1 MLRLVGYKKNVYVTL
16 WCLFTSCVGTKK
28 PRLQNRLRSE
38 VISNDFYHVFC
49 THCLQLILI
58 RVQKYHYFLNN
69 QFKRS
74 FFSVSVLSAHWENAY
89 FCFCNRIS
97 ETMSETFKSQALEAN
112 LAQTRYK
119 DIFIPEE
126 HQHFIDLSTKY
137 FGINKRAKECI
148 TEYHHP
154 LSNHTFVTEELRK
167 MLLDDFWFYTRED
180 VPADALHIPL
190 EMMHSLLKPEVAAKL
205 RLNVI
210 ITLMEFADKTFA
222 SLTPS
227 NAEHLRGGTTTQT
240 RDEADTL
247 DCFVPRNDLITMVFN
262 ILNDKFETNK
272 DVFILATKHAG
283 RYLDKVAHDG
293 RFNAPACGLLRKMLQ
308 ENYRYWQET
317 SQVENWIESKRQLLN
332 EEEIKT
338 VRDEIGQPYF
348 NQLDV
353 NLKAADTWEK
363 LTDMPH
369 FEQVAKR
376 FTESEKAFPHFITK
390 FHYVFFLLHLPGMEN
405 QRERLIWNMDRM
417 MRDAIDEMP
426 QDELIPFIDTIFD
439 LAEELR
445 KDYMSAV
452 LDFQLTL
459 GLKIIDVDQ
468 TEMKEI
474 VNYFEK
480 KLIAFGFVTPGN
492 VFVGEDWQLS
502 VDENHIKN
510 IRVWLELIEHAKSPL
525 DKLLSALIVNLKLG
539 GIFLSDTDLFQRE
552 ITKVLNSNITP
563 YYKKV
568 KQLTRIFP
576 VYFNEIG
583 AEGEIRNVTTNMDE
597 ISGRQDKLVH
607 FLRKQVHTESNNT
620 LIALTF
626 DVFKF
631 WSDGDLNP
639 LKPIL
644 PKNVFE
650 AIDKESTWF
659 VHVNNLVQTMC
670 EISCLNP
677 EDVLMLS
684 RDDYEN
690 LIGSAARR
698 IELADDLYQ
707 RERARLMDI
716 RDLYAYLREKYSFE
730 SVNIFSSL
738 RSFPFIP
745 DEEIDEFEKAYKA
758 KDFAKSLTMI
768 YAFMDKLKTVIF
780 NPEQSEGWENIYHK
794 RHIAIGI
801 PSMYGTYRE
810 NKFEAMGL
818 TFRLERVATQLM
830 EKVVQSINLEY
841 ISERTLNNIYR
852 ILEFFREG
860 LELDGITNQS
870 LNSKLDMLRYSLTS
884 RSFSFGQYINIFQF
898 IAEDVRRI
906 IIKYFLKS
914 YEYPLK
920 IVIPQLFDPE
930 KKLTERETTAL
941 ISQKSE
947 EFHRDLLSDAFLMQ
961 PFDNFIGRILT
972 SLRTM
977 EATLDPKLI
986 SDIMTYNSEMLIS
999 PFWEETPKMDNQVF
1013 IGNKANNLKKLYLLG
1028 MPVPPGFVI
1037 TTETF
1042 RRNETINTIPELR
1055 TEIHGMIRK
1064 HIEELER
1071 KSGRKFGNP
1080 EAPLLVSVRS
1090 GTAISMPGA
1099 MDTILNVGLN
1109 DELVE
1114 AIGTD
1119 DKKAWAIW
1127 DSYRRLLQSWGMAK
1141 GIDRDVFDEEINQFK
1156 AKYSVR
1162 QKVEFDPA
1170 EMRELAY
1177 AYKQILVNH
1186 NVELEQ
1192 DPFRQIIACI
1202 NMVFESWNSE
1212 RALAYRRHLGI
1223 SENWGTA
1230 VIVQQMIFGN
1240 LSDVSGTG
1248 VVFTQNP
1255 HRERPGVHL
1264 YGDFTMRSQGEDIV
1278 GGLVKPLPIG
1288 ETQRKAAGLE
1298 GLSMQTALP
1307 EIYKTIYSIAKKL
1320 TEELGYSPQEM
1331 EFTFESDKP
1340 EDFHILQIRD
1350 QDLKLEDEV
1359 NAFVLSPSEMNQ
1371 IGRGIGIGGGAMNG
1385 LVAFN
1390 ENDIKTLRE
1399 QHPKDNVILVRPDT
1413 VPNDIG
1419 MIFECDGL
1427 LTARG
1432 GATSHAA
1439 VTAVR
1444 LGKVC
1449 VVSCVELQVYDE
1461 RHCGELNGHTL
1472 QMGDKIAIDGNLGLV
1487 YLGHYQT
1494 EKMKMG
1500 KGYNY

>member
-1 MLRLVGYKKNVYVTL
+1 
-16 WCLFTSCVGTKK
+16 
-28 PRLQNRLRSE
+28 
-38 VISNDFYHVFC
+38 
-49 THCLQLILI
+49 
-58 RVQKYHYFLNN
+58 
-69 QFKRS
+69 
-74 FFSVSVLSAHWENAY
+74 
-89 FCFCNRIS
+89 
-97 ETMSETFKSQALEAN
+97 MSETFKSQALEAN
-112 LAQTRYK
+112 LEQTRYK

-126 HQHFIDLSTKY
+126 HQRFIVLSAKY

-167 MLLDDFWFYTRED
+167 MLMDDFWFYTRD
-180 VPADALHIPL
+180 DIPSDAFNIPL

-205 RLNVI
+205 RLNII
-210 ITLMEFADKTFA
+210 ITLMEFANKVISESPKHD
-222 SLTPS
+222 
-227 NAEHLRGGTTTQT
+227 G
-240 RDEADTL
+240 
-247 DCFVPRNDLITMVFN
+247 LITTVFS
-262 ILNDKFETNK
+262 ILNGAFEGNK
-272 DVFILATKHAG
+272 DVYILATKHAG
-283 RYLDKVAHDG
+283 RYLGKVAQDE
-293 RFNAPACGLLRKMLQ
+293 RFRDSACELLRMMLK
-308 ENYRYWQET
+308 EDYRYWQQT
-317 SQVENWIESKRQLLN
+317 SQVEDWIGNKRQMLT
-332 EEEIKT
+332 EDEIQK
-338 VRDEIGQPYF
+338 VCDEIGHPYF
-348 NQLDV
+348 DRLNA
-353 NLKAADTWEK
+353 NLESADTWEK
-363 LTDMPH
+363 LTDLPH
-369 FEQVAKR
+369 FEQIAKR
-376 FTESEKAFPHFITK
+376 FSESEQAFPHFITK

-439 LAEELR
+439 LAEELK

-452 LDFQLTL
+452 LDFQQTL

-468 TEMKEI
+468 TEQKEI

-510 IRVWLELIEHAKSPL
+510 IRVWLELIEHSKTPME
-525 DKLLSALIVNLKLG
+525 KLLSALIVNLKLG

-563 YYKKV
+563 YYKMV

-631 WSDGDLNP
+631 WSDGNLDL

-644 PKNVFE
+644 PNNVFE
-650 AIDKESTWF
+650 SIDKGSTWF
-659 VHVNNLVQTMC
+659 VHIHNLVQAMC

-698 IELADDLYQ
+698 IELEEDLYQ

-730 SVNIFSSL
+730 SVNIFNSL

-745 DEEIDEFEKAYKA
+745 DEEIDKFEKVYKA
-758 KDFAKSLTMI
+758 KNFGKSLTMI
-768 YAFMDKLKTVIF
+768 YAFMDKLKSVIF
-780 NPEQSEGWENIYHK
+780 SPEQSEGWENIYHK

-841 ISERTLNNIYR
+841 ISERTLNQIYT
-852 ILEFFREG
+852 ILEYFRNG
-860 LELDGITNQS
+860 LELDGVTNQS
-870 LNSKLDMLRYSLTS
+870 FNSKLDMLRYSLTS

-930 KKLTERETTAL
+930 GKLSERETAAL
-941 ISQKSE
+941 ISKKSE

-961 PFDNFIGRILT
+961 PLDNFIGRILN

-977 EATLDPKLI
+977 EATLNEKLI

-999 PFWEETPKMDNQVF
+999 PFWKATPKMDNQVF
-1013 IGNKANNLKKLYLLG
+1013 IGNKANNLKNLYLHG

-1064 HIEELER
+1064 HIEELENV
-1071 KSGRKFGNP
+1071 SGRKFGNP

-1099 MDTILNVGLN
+1099 MDTFLNVGLN
-1109 DELVE
+1109 DALVE
-1114 AIGTD
+1114 AIASDPT
-1119 DKKAWAIW
+1119 KAWAIW
-1127 DSYRRLLQSWGMAK
+1127 DSYRRFLQSWGMAK
-1141 GIDRDVFDEEINQFK
+1141 GIHRDVFDEEINSFKTKYNVKQKMEFK
-1156 AKYSVR
+1156 AS
-1162 QKVEFDPA
+1162 

-1177 AYKQILVNH
+1177 SYKHILEEKG
-1186 NVELEQ
+1186 VELEQ
-1192 DPFRQIIACI
+1192 DPFKQIIGCV

-1240 LSDVSGTG
+1240 LSEVSGTG

-1288 ETQRKAAGLE
+1288 ETQRKAANLE
-1298 GLSMQTALP
+1298 GPSMQTALP
-1307 EIYKTIYSIAKKL
+1307 EIYKKIYAIAKEL
-1320 TEELGYSPQEM
+1320 TEDLGYSPQEM

-1350 QDLKLEDEV
+1350 QDLKLEDEM
-1359 NAFVLSPSEMNQ
+1359 NAFVQAPDEMNQ
-1371 IGRGIGIGGGAMNG
+1371 IGRGMGIGGGAMNG

-1390 ENDIKTLRE
+1390 EDDIKTLRE
-1399 QHPKDNVILVRPDT
+1399 QHPDQQVILVRPDT
-1413 VPNDIG
+1413 VPDDIG
-1419 MIFECDGL
+1419 MIFDCDGL

-1449 VVSCVELQVYDE
+1449 VVSCIELEVNDE
-1461 RHCGELNGHTL
+1461 KHCGELNGHKL
-1472 QMGDKIAIDGNLGLV
+1472 QAGTEIAIDGNLGLV
-1487 YLGHYQT
+1487 YLGHYQM

>member
-1 MLRLVGYKKNVYVTL
+1 
-16 WCLFTSCVGTKK
+16 
-28 PRLQNRLRSE
+28 
-38 VISNDFYHVFC
+38 
-49 THCLQLILI
+49 
-58 RVQKYHYFLNN
+58 
-69 QFKRS
+69 
-74 FFSVSVLSAHWENAY
+74 
-89 FCFCNRIS
+89 
-97 ETMSETFKSQALEAN
+97 MSETFKSQALEAN
-112 LAQTRYK
+112 LKQTRYK

-126 HQHFIDLSTKY
+126 HQRFIDLSAKY

-167 MLLDDFWFYTRED
+167 MLMDDFWFYTRD
-180 VPADALHIPL
+180 DIPSDAFIIPL

-205 RLNVI
+205 RLNII
-210 ITLMEFADKTFA
+210 ITLMEFANKVISESPKHD
-222 SLTPS
+222 
-227 NAEHLRGGTTTQT
+227 G
-240 RDEADTL
+240 
-247 DCFVPRNDLITMVFN
+247 LITTVFS
-262 ILNDKFETNK
+262 ILNGAFEGNK
-272 DVFILATKHAG
+272 DVYILATKHAG
-283 RYLDKVAHDG
+283 RYLGKVAQDE
-293 RFNAPACGLLRKMLQ
+293 RFRDSACELLRMMLK
-308 ENYRYWQET
+308 EDYRYWQQT
-317 SQVENWIESKRQLLN
+317 SQVEDWIGNKRQMLT
-332 EEEIKT
+332 EDEIQK
-338 VRDEIGQPYF
+338 VCDEIGHPYF
-348 NQLDV
+348 DRLNA
-353 NLKAADTWEK
+353 NLESADTWEK
-363 LTDMPH
+363 LTDLPH
-369 FEQVAKR
+369 FEQIAKR
-376 FTESEKAFPHFITK
+376 FSESEQAFPHFITK

-439 LAEELR
+439 LAEELK

-452 LDFQLTL
+452 LDFQQTL

-468 TEMKEI
+468 TEQKEI

-510 IRVWLELIEHAKSPL
+510 IRVWLELIEHSKTPME
-525 DKLLSALIVNLKLG
+525 KLLSALIVNLKLG

-563 YYKKV
+563 YYKMV

-631 WSDGDLNP
+631 WSDGNLDL

-644 PKNVFE
+644 PNNVFE
-650 AIDKESTWF
+650 SIDKGSTWF
-659 VHVNNLVQTMC
+659 VHIHNLVLAMC

-698 IELADDLYQ
+698 IELEEDLYQ

-730 SVNIFSSL
+730 SVNIFNSL

-745 DEEIDEFEKAYKA
+745 DEEIDKFEKVYKA
-758 KDFAKSLTMI
+758 KDFGKSLTMI
-768 YAFMDKLKTVIF
+768 YAFMDKLKSVIF
-780 NPEQSEGWENIYHK
+780 SPEQSEGWENIYHK

-841 ISERTLNNIYR
+841 ISERTLNQIYT
-852 ILEFFREG
+852 ILEYFRNG
-860 LELDGITNQS
+860 LELDGVTNQS
-870 LNSKLDMLRYSLTS
+870 FNSKLDMLRYSLTS

-930 KKLTERETTAL
+930 GKLSERETAAL
-941 ISQKSE
+941 ISKKSE

-961 PFDNFIGRILT
+961 PLDNFIGRILN

-977 EATLDPKLI
+977 EATLNEKLI

-999 PFWEETPKMDNQVF
+999 PFWKATPKMDNQVF
-1013 IGNKANNLKKLYLLG
+1013 IGNKANNLKNLYLHG

-1064 HIEELER
+1064 HIEELENV
-1071 KSGRKFGNP
+1071 SGRKFGNP

-1099 MDTILNVGLN
+1099 MDTFLNVGLN

-1114 AIGTD
+1114 AIASDPT
-1119 DKKAWAIW
+1119 KAWAIW
-1127 DSYRRLLQSWGMAK
+1127 DSYRRFLQSWGMAK
-1141 GIDRDVFDEEINQFK
+1141 GIHRDVFDEEINSFKTKYNVKQKMEFK
-1156 AKYSVR
+1156 AS
-1162 QKVEFDPA
+1162 

-1177 AYKQILVNH
+1177 SYKHILEEKG
-1186 NVELEQ
+1186 VELEQ
-1192 DPFRQIIACI
+1192 DPFKQIIGCV

-1240 LSDVSGTG
+1240 LSEVSGTG

-1288 ETQRKAAGLE
+1288 ETQRKAANLE
-1298 GLSMQTALP
+1298 GPSMQTALP
-1307 EIYKTIYSIAKKL
+1307 EIYKKIYAIAKEL
-1320 TEELGYSPQEM
+1320 TEDLGYSPQEM

-1350 QDLKLEDEV
+1350 QDLKLEDEM
-1359 NAFVLSPSEMNQ
+1359 NAFVQAPDEMNQ
-1371 IGRGIGIGGGAMNG
+1371 IGRGMGIGGGAMNG

-1390 ENDIKTLRE
+1390 EDDIKTLRE
-1399 QHPKDNVILVRPDT
+1399 QHHDQQVILVRPDT
-1413 VPNDIG
+1413 VPDDIG
-1419 MIFECDGL
+1419 MIFNCDGL

-1449 VVSCVELQVYDE
+1449 VVSCIELEVNDE
-1461 RHCGELNGHTL
+1461 KHCGELNGHKL
-1472 QMGDKIAIDGNLGLV
+1472 QAGTEIAIDGNLGLV
-1487 YLGHYQT
+1487 YLGHYQM

>member
-1 MLRLVGYKKNVYVTL
+1 
-16 WCLFTSCVGTKK
+16 
-28 PRLQNRLRSE
+28 
-38 VISNDFYHVFC
+38 
-49 THCLQLILI
+49 
-58 RVQKYHYFLNN
+58 
-69 QFKRS
+69 
-74 FFSVSVLSAHWENAY
+74 
-89 FCFCNRIS
+89 
-97 ETMSETFKSQALEAN
+97 MSETFKSQALEAN
-112 LAQTRYK
+112 LEQTRYK

-126 HQHFIDLSTKY
+126 HQHFIDLSAKY

-167 MLLDDFWFYTRED
+167 MLMDDFWFYTRD
-180 VPADALHIPL
+180 DIPADALIIPL
-190 EMMHSLLKPEVAAKL
+190 EMMHSLLKPEVAGKL
-205 RLNVI
+205 RLNII
-210 ITLMEFADKTFA
+210 ITLMEFANKVI
-222 SLTPS
+222 
-227 NAEHLRGGTTTQT
+227 AESPKHEG
-240 RDEADTL
+240 
-247 DCFVPRNDLITMVFN
+247 LIVSIFS
-262 ILNDKFETNK
+262 ILNDAFEGNK

-283 RYLDKVAHDG
+283 RYLGKVAQDE
-293 RFNAPACGLLRKMLQ
+293 RFRDSACELLRMMLK
-308 ENYRYWQET
+308 EDYRYWQQT
-317 SQVENWIESKRQLLN
+317 SQVEDWIGNKRQMLT
-332 EEEIKT
+332 EDEIQK
-338 VRDEIGQPYF
+338 VCDEIGHPYF
-348 NQLDV
+348 DRLNA
-353 NLKAADTWEK
+353 NLESADTWEK
-363 LTDMPH
+363 LTDLPH
-369 FEQVAKR
+369 FEQIAKR
-376 FTESEKAFPHFITK
+376 FSESEQAFPHFITK

-439 LAEELR
+439 LAEELK

-452 LDFQLTL
+452 LDFQQTL

-468 TEMKEI
+468 TEQKEI

-510 IRVWLELIEHAKSPL
+510 IRVWLELIEHSKTPME
-525 DKLLSALIVNLKLG
+525 KLLSALIVNLKLG

-563 YYKKV
+563 YYKMV

-631 WSDGDLNP
+631 WSDGNLDL

-644 PKNVFE
+644 PNNVFE
-650 AIDKESTWF
+650 SIDKGSTWF
-659 VHVNNLVQTMC
+659 VHIHNLVQAMC

-698 IELADDLYQ
+698 IELEEGLYQ

-730 SVNIFSSL
+730 SVNIFNSL

-745 DEEIDEFEKAYKA
+745 DEEIDKFEKVYKA
-758 KDFAKSLTMI
+758 KDFGKSLTMI
-768 YAFMDKLKTVIF
+768 YAFMDKLKSVIF
-780 NPEQSEGWENIYHK
+780 SPEQSEGWENIYHK

-841 ISERTLNNIYR
+841 ISERTLNQIYT
-852 ILEFFREG
+852 ILEYFRNG
-860 LELDGITNQS
+860 LELDGVTNQS
-870 LNSKLDMLRYSLTS
+870 FNSKLDMLRYSLTS

-930 KKLTERETTAL
+930 GKLSERETAAL
-941 ISQKSE
+941 ISKKSE

-961 PFDNFIGRILT
+961 PLDNFIGRILN

-977 EATLDPKLI
+977 EATLNEKLI

-999 PFWEETPKMDNQVF
+999 PFWKATPKMDNQVF
-1013 IGNKANNLKKLYLLG
+1013 IGNKANNLKNLYLHG

-1064 HIEELER
+1064 HIEELENV
-1071 KSGRKFGNP
+1071 SGRKFGNP

-1099 MDTILNVGLN
+1099 MDTFLNVGLN
-1109 DELVE
+1109 DALVE
-1114 AIGTD
+1114 AIASDPT
-1119 DKKAWAIW
+1119 KAWAIW
-1127 DSYRRLLQSWGMAK
+1127 DSYRRFLQSWGMAK
-1141 GIDRDVFDEEINQFK
+1141 GIHRDVFDEEINSFKTKYNVKQKMEFK
-1156 AKYSVR
+1156 AS
-1162 QKVEFDPA
+1162 

-1177 AYKQILVNH
+1177 SYKHILEEKG
-1186 NVELEQ
+1186 VELEQ
-1192 DPFRQIIACI
+1192 DPFKQIIGCV

-1240 LSDVSGTG
+1240 LSEVSGTG

-1288 ETQRKAAGLE
+1288 ETQRKAANLE
-1298 GLSMQTALP
+1298 GPSMQTALP
-1307 EIYKTIYSIAKKL
+1307 EIYKKIYAIAKEL
-1320 TEELGYSPQEM
+1320 TEDLGYSPQEM

-1350 QDLKLEDEV
+1350 QDLKLEDEM
-1359 NAFVLSPSEMNQ
+1359 NAFVQAPDEMNQ
-1371 IGRGIGIGGGAMNG
+1371 IGRGMGIGGGAMNG

-1390 ENDIKTLRE
+1390 EDDIKTLRE
-1399 QHPKDNVILVRPDT
+1399 QHPDQQVILVRPDT
-1413 VPNDIG
+1413 VPDDIG
-1419 MIFECDGL
+1419 MIFDCDGL

-1449 VVSCVELQVYDE
+1449 VVSCIELEVNDE
-1461 RHCGELNGHTL
+1461 KHCGELNGHKL
-1472 QMGDKIAIDGNLGLV
+1472 QAGTEIAIDGNLGLV
-1487 YLGHYQT
+1487 YLGHYQM

>member
-1 MLRLVGYKKNVYVTL
+1 
-16 WCLFTSCVGTKK
+16 
-28 PRLQNRLRSE
+28 
-38 VISNDFYHVFC
+38 
-49 THCLQLILI
+49 
-58 RVQKYHYFLNN
+58 
-69 QFKRS
+69 
-74 FFSVSVLSAHWENAY
+74 
-89 FCFCNRIS
+89 
-97 ETMSETFKSQALEAN
+97 MSETFKSQALEAN

-126 HQHFIDLSTKY
+126 HQQFIALSAKY

-167 MLLDDFWFYTRED
+167 MLLDDFWFYTHD
-180 VPADALHIPL
+180 DIPADALHIPL
-190 EMMHSLLKPEVAAKL
+190 EMMRSLLKPEVAAKL
-205 RLNVI
+205 RLNIV
-210 ITLMEFADKTFA
+210 ITLMEFTNKVVE
-222 SLTPS
+222 SLQ
-227 NAEHLRGGTTTQT
+227 GGVTVIARNEAIQT
-240 RDEADTL
+240 STDDAGLPRSA
-247 DCFVPRNDLITMVFN
+247 RNDLIDLVFN
-262 ILNDKFETNK
+262 ILNERFVTNK

-283 RYLDKVAHDG
+283 RYLGKVAGDE
-293 RFNAPACGLLRKMLQ
+293 RFKASACQLLRMMLQ
-308 ENYRYWQET
+308 ENYLYWQET
-317 SQVENWIESKRQLLN
+317 SQVENWVESKRQLLTDD
-332 EEEIKT
+332 EIKT
-338 VRDEIGQPYF
+338 VTDEIGKPYF
-348 NQLDV
+348 EHLNADLT
-353 NLKAADTWEK
+353 AAKTWDA

-369 FEQVAKR
+369 YEQVAKC

-426 QDELIPFIDTIFD
+426 QADLIPFIDTIFG

-445 KDYMSAV
+445 QNYMSAV

-480 KLIAFGFVTPGN
+480 KLIGFGFVTPGN

-510 IRVWLELIEHAKSPL
+510 IRVWLELIEHATTPME
-525 DKLLSALIVNLKLG
+525 KLLSALIVNLKLG

-620 LIALTF
+620 LIALTL

-631 WSDGDLNP
+631 WSDGDLEP

-644 PKNVFE
+644 PNNVFE
-650 AIDKESTWF
+650 SIDKESTWF
-659 VHVNNLVQTMC
+659 VHVHNIVQMMS

-684 RDDYEN
+684 RDDFEN

-698 IELADDLYQ
+698 IELEDEISQ
-707 RERARLMDI
+707 REHARLMDI

-745 DEEIDEFEKAYKA
+745 DEEIDEFEKVYKA
-758 KDFAKSLTMI
+758 KDFGKSLTMI

-841 ISERTLNNIYR
+841 ISERTLNQIYR
-852 ILEFFREG
+852 ILEYFRNG

-870 LNSKLDMLRYSLTS
+870 FNSKLDMLRYSLTS

-920 IVIPQLFDPE
+920 IVIPQLFDPDGN
-930 KKLTERETTAL
+930 LNERETTAL
-941 ISQKSE
+941 ISRKSE

-961 PFDNFIGRILT
+961 PLDNFIGRILN

-986 SDIMTYNSEMLIS
+986 SDIMTYNSEMLVS

-1013 IGNKANNLKKLYLLG
+1013 IGNKANNLKKLYLYG

-1055 TEIHGMIRK
+1055 TEIHGMIKK
-1064 HIEELER
+1064 HIADLER
-1071 KSGRKFGNP
+1071 ISGRKFGNP
-1080 EAPLLVSVRS
+1080 ESPLLVSVRS

-1114 AIGTD
+1114 AIGTNSE
-1119 DKKAWAIW
+1119 KAWAIW

-1141 GIDRDVFDEEINQFK
+1141 GIDRDVFDVEINKFK
-1156 AKYSVR
+1156 TKYNVK
-1162 QKVEFDPA
+1162 QKSEFGAA

-1177 AYKQILVNH
+1177 SYKQILENH
-1186 NVELEQ
+1186 NVKFEQ
-1192 DPFRQIIACI
+1192 DPFKQIIECV
-1202 NMVFESWNSE
+1202 NVVFESWNSE

-1240 LSDVSGTG
+1240 LSEVSGTG

-1288 ETQRKAAGLE
+1288 ETQRKAADLDGP
-1298 GLSMQTALP
+1298 SMQTALP
-1307 EIYKTIYSIAKKL
+1307 EIYKKIYSIAKEL
-1320 TEELGYSPQEM
+1320 TENLGYSPQEM

-1350 QDLKLEDEV
+1350 QDLKLEDEM
-1359 NAFVLSPSEMNQ
+1359 NAFVQSPTEMNQ
-1371 IGRGIGIGGGAMNG
+1371 IGRGMGIGGGAMNG

-1399 QHPKDNVILVRPDT
+1399 THPEAQVILVRPDT
-1413 VPNDIG
+1413 VPDDIG
-1419 MIFECDGL
+1419 MIFDCDGL

-1449 VVSCVELQVYDE
+1449 VVSCIELQVYDD
-1461 RHCGELNGHTL
+1461 RHCGELNGHQL
-1472 QMGDKIAIDGNLGLV
+1472 RMGDKIAIDGNLGLV

-1494 EKMKMG
+1494 ERMKMG

>member
-1 MLRLVGYKKNVYVTL
+1 
-16 WCLFTSCVGTKK
+16 
-28 PRLQNRLRSE
+28 
-38 VISNDFYHVFC
+38 
-49 THCLQLILI
+49 
-58 RVQKYHYFLNN
+58 
-69 QFKRS
+69 
-74 FFSVSVLSAHWENAY
+74 
-89 FCFCNRIS
+89 
-97 ETMSETFKSQALEAN
+97 MSESFKSSALEAN

-126 HQHFIDLSTKY
+126 HQHFIELSAKY

-154 LSNHTFVTEELRK
+154 LSNHTFVAEELRK
-167 MLLDDFWFYTRED
+167 MLMDDFWFYIRD
-180 VPADALHIPL
+180 DIPADALNIPL

-205 RLNVI
+205 RLNII
-210 ITLMEFADKTFA
+210 ITLMEFANKVMVE
-222 SLTPS
+222 SPK
-227 NAEHLRGGTTTQT
+227 HL
-240 RDEADTL
+240 E
-247 DCFVPRNDLITMVFN
+247 LIKVVFN
-262 ILNDKFETNK
+262 ILNDSFEANK

-283 RYLDKVAHDG
+283 RYLDKVAQDE
-293 RFNAPACGLLRKMLQ
+293 RFKAQACNLLRMMLQ

-317 SQVENWIESKRQLLN
+317 SQVENWVQSKKSLLN
-332 EEEIKT
+332 EEEIRT
-338 VRDEIGQPYF
+338 VCDEIGQPYF
-348 NQLDV
+348 NQLNSD
-353 NLKAADTWEK
+353 LKAADTWEK
-363 LTDMPH
+363 LTNMPH

-426 QDELIPFIDTIFD
+426 QDDLIPFIDTIFD

-445 KDYMSAV
+445 EDYMSAV

-468 TEMKEI
+468 TEQKEI

-510 IRVWLELIEHAKSPL
+510 IRVWLELIEHSKTPM

-552 ITKVLNSNITP
+552 ITKILNSNITP

-597 ISGRQDKLVH
+597 ISGRQDQLVH

-631 WSDGDLNP
+631 WGDGNLDQ

-650 AIDKESTWF
+650 SIDKKSTWF
-659 VHVNNLVQTMC
+659 VHVHNLVQTMC

-698 IELADDLYQ
+698 IELEEELYQ

-745 DEEIDEFEKAYKA
+745 DEEIDEFEKVYKA
-758 KDFAKSLTMI
+758 KDFGKSLSMI

-841 ISERTLNNIYR
+841 ISERTLNQIYS
-852 ILEFFREG
+852 ILEYFRNG

-870 LNSKLDMLRYSLTS
+870 FNSKLDMLRYSLTS

-930 KKLTERETTAL
+930 GKLSERETAAL
-941 ISQKSE
+941 INKKSE

-961 PFDNFIGRILT
+961 PLDNFIGRILN

-977 EATLDPKLI
+977 EATLDEKLI
-986 SDIMTYNSEMLIS
+986 SDIMTYNSEMLVS
-999 PFWEETPKMDNQVF
+999 PFWKETPKMDNQVF

-1055 TEIHGMIRK
+1055 TEIHGMIKK
-1064 HIEELER
+1064 HIADLER
-1071 KSGRKFGNP
+1071 ISGRKFGNP

-1099 MDTILNVGLN
+1099 MDTFLNVGLN

-1114 AIGTD
+1114 AIGTNGN
-1119 DKKAWAIW
+1119 KAWAVW

-1141 GIDRDVFDEEINQFK
+1141 GIDRDVFDEEIKRFK
-1156 AKYSVR
+1156 SKYSVK
-1162 QKVEFDPA
+1162 QKSEFDA
-1170 EMRELAY
+1170 FEMREMAY
-1177 AYKQILVNH
+1177 AYKQILEENK
-1186 NVELEQ
+1186 VEFEQ
-1192 DPFRQIIACI
+1192 DPFKQIIDCV

-1230 VIVQQMIFGN
+1230 VIVQQMMFGN
-1240 LSDVSGTG
+1240 LSEVSGTG

-1288 ETQRKAAGLE
+1288 ETQRKAANLE
-1298 GLSMQTALP
+1298 GPSMQTALP
-1307 EIYKTIYSIAKKL
+1307 EIYKKIYSIAKVL
-1320 TEELGYSPQEM
+1320 TEDLGYSPQEM

-1359 NAFVLSPSEMNQ
+1359 NAFVQSPTEMNQ
-1371 IGRGIGIGGGAMNG
+1371 IGRGMGIGGGAMNG

-1390 ENDIKTLRE
+1390 EEDIKTLRKE
-1399 QHPKDNVILVRPDT
+1399 NSKAQVILVRPDT
-1413 VPNDIG
+1413 VPDDIG
-1419 MIFECDGL
+1419 MIFDCDGL

-1461 RHCGELNGHTL
+1461 KHCGELNGHRL
-1472 QMGDKIAIDGNLGLV
+1472 QMGDEIAIDGNLGLV

>member
-1 MLRLVGYKKNVYVTL
+1 
-16 WCLFTSCVGTKK
+16 
-28 PRLQNRLRSE
+28 
-38 VISNDFYHVFC
+38 
-49 THCLQLILI
+49 
-58 RVQKYHYFLNN
+58 
-69 QFKRS
+69 
-74 FFSVSVLSAHWENAY
+74 
-89 FCFCNRIS
+89 
-97 ETMSETFKSQALEAN
+97 MSETFKSQALEAN

-126 HQHFIDLSTKY
+126 HQQFIALSANY

-167 MLLDDFWFYTRED
+167 MLLDDFWFYTRGD

-190 EMMHSLLKPEVAAKL
+190 EMMRSLLKPEVAAKL
-205 RLNVI
+205 RLNIV
-210 ITLMEFADKTFA
+210 ITLMEFANKVIA
-222 SLTPS
+222 ESPKHIELISL
-227 NAEHLRGGTTTQT
+227 
-240 RDEADTL
+240 
-247 DCFVPRNDLITMVFN
+247 VFN
-262 ILNDKFETNK
+262 ILNEKFEANK
-272 DVFILATKHAG
+272 DVYILATKHAG
-283 RYLDKVAHDG
+283 RYLDKVARDE
-293 RFNAPACGLLRKMLQ
+293 RFSDEVCALLRKMLQ
-308 ENYRYWQET
+308 ENYRYWQQT
-317 SQVENWIESKRQLLN
+317 SQVENWIESKRQFLT
-332 EEEIKT
+332 EEEIQT
-338 VRDEIGQPYF
+338 VCNEIGKPYF
-348 NQLDV
+348 EQLNTD
-353 NLKAADTWEK
+353 LAAADTWEA
-363 LTDMPH
+363 LTNMPH
-369 FEQVAKR
+369 YEQVAKR

-426 QDELIPFIDTIFD
+426 QEELIPFIDTIFD
-439 LAEELR
+439 LAEELK

-620 LIALTF
+620 LISLTF
-626 DVFKF
+626 DVFRF
-631 WSDGDLNP
+631 WSDGNLDP

-650 AIDKESTWF
+650 EIDKESTWF
-659 VHVNNLVQTMC
+659 VHVHNLVQTMC

-690 LIGSAARR
+690 LIGSASRR
-698 IELADDLYQ
+698 LELEEAISQ
-707 RERARLMDI
+707 REHARLMDI

-730 SVNIFSSL
+730 SVNIFNSL

-745 DEEIDEFEKAYKA
+745 DEEIDEFEKVYTA
-758 KDFAKSLTMI
+758 KDFGKSLTMI
-768 YAFMDKLKTVIF
+768 YAFMDRLKTVIF

-860 LELDGITNQS
+860 LALDGITNQS
-870 LNSKLDMLRYSLTS
+870 FNSKLDMLRYSLTS

-930 KKLTERETTAL
+930 GKLSERETSAL
-941 ISQKSE
+941 ITQKSE

-961 PFDNFIGRILT
+961 PLDNFIGRILN

-986 SDIMTYNSEMLIS
+986 SDIMTYNSEMLVS

-1028 MPVPPGFVI
+1028 LPVPPGFVI

-1055 TEIHGMIRK
+1055 TEIHGMIKK
-1064 HIEELER
+1064 HIAELER
-1071 KSGRKFGNP
+1071 ISGRKFGNP
-1080 EAPLLVSVRS
+1080 DSPLLVSVRS

-1114 AIGTD
+1114 AIGTND
-1119 DKKAWAIW
+1119 NKAWAIW

-1141 GIDRDVFDEEINQFK
+1141 GIDRDVFDEEINKFK
-1156 AKYSVR
+1156 SKYSVK
-1162 QKVEFDPA
+1162 QKSEFDA
-1170 EMRELAY
+1170 TEMREIAY
-1177 AYKQILVNH
+1177 AYKTILSENGV
-1186 NVELEQ
+1186 VFEQ
-1192 DPFRQIIACI
+1192 DPFKQIIDCV

-1240 LSDVSGTG
+1240 LSDVSGSG

-1298 GLSMQTALP
+1298 GLSMQTTLP
-1307 EIYKTIYSIAKKL
+1307 EIYKKIYSIAKKL

-1359 NAFVLSPSEMNQ
+1359 NAFVLSPSEMKQ
-1371 IGRGIGIGGGAMNG
+1371 IGRGMGIGGGAMNG

-1390 ENDIKTLRE
+1390 EDDIKSLRE
-1399 QHPKDNVILVRPDT
+1399 KFPEANVILVRPDT

-1419 MIFECDGL
+1419 MIFDCDGL

-1449 VVSCVELQVYDE
+1449 VVSCIELQVYDE
-1461 RHCGELNGHTL
+1461 KHCGELNGHKL
-1472 QMGDKIAIDGNLGLV
+1472 QVGDKIAIDGNLGLV

-1494 EKMKMG
+1494 EMMKMG

>member
-1 MLRLVGYKKNVYVTL
+1 MNGLPSKL
-16 WCLFTSCVGTKK
+16 
-28 PRLQNRLRSE
+28 
-38 VISNDFYHVFC
+38 
-49 THCLQLILI
+49 LII
-58 RVQKYHYFLNN
+58 
-69 QFKRS
+69 
-74 FFSVSVLSAHWENAY
+74 
-89 FCFCNRIS
+89 
-97 ETMSETFKSQALEAN
+97 MSQPFKSGALEAN

-126 HQHFIDLSTKY
+126 HQQFIALSAKY

-167 MLLDDFWFYTRED
+167 MLLDDFWFYSRD
-180 VPADALHIPL
+180 DIPADALCIPL
-190 EMMHSLLKPEVAAKL
+190 EMMRSLLKPEVAAKL

-210 ITLMEFADKTFA
+210 ITLMEFANKIIKESA
-222 SLTPS
+222 KHS
-227 NAEHLRGGTTTQT
+227 
-240 RDEADTL
+240 
-247 DCFVPRNDLITMVFN
+247 DLIALIFS
-262 ILNDKFETNK
+262 ILNDTFETNK
-272 DVFILATKHAG
+272 DCYILATKHAG
-283 RYLDKVAHDG
+283 RYLDTVAKDEH
-293 RFNAPACGLLRKMLQ
+293 FKASACDLLHMMLK
-308 ENYRYWQET
+308 ENYRYWQQT
-317 SQVENWIESKRQLLN
+317 SQVENWVESKRQLLT

-338 VRDEIGQPYF
+338 VTDEIGKPYF
-348 NQLDV
+348 DQL
-353 NLKAADTWEK
+353 NADLATATTWDA

-376 FTESEKAFPHFITK
+376 FTESEQAFPHFITK

-426 QDELIPFIDTIFD
+426 QEDLIPFIDTIFD

-468 TEMKEI
+468 TEQKEI

-510 IRVWLELIEHAKSPL
+510 IRVWLELIEHSTVPME
-525 DKLLSALIVNLKLG
+525 KLLSALIVNLKLG

-631 WSDGDLNP
+631 WSDGNLDP

-644 PKNVFE
+644 PNNVFE
-650 AIDKESTWF
+650 SINMESTWF
-659 VHVNNLVQTMC
+659 VPIHNLVQTMC

-698 IELADDLYQ
+698 IELEEELYQ

-745 DEEIDEFEKAYKA
+745 DEEIDEFEKVYKA
-758 KDFAKSLTMI
+758 KDFGKSLTMI

-830 EKVVQSINLEY
+830 EKVVQSINLDY
-841 ISERTLNNIYR
+841 ISERTLNQIYR
-852 ILEFFREG
+852 ILEYFREG

-870 LNSKLDMLRYSLTS
+870 FNSKLDMLRYSLTS

-920 IVIPQLFDPE
+920 IVIPQLFDPDE
-930 KKLTERETTAL
+930 KLNERETAAL
-941 ISQKSE
+941 VNTKSE

-961 PFDNFIGRILT
+961 PLDNFIGRILN

-986 SDIMTYNSEMLIS
+986 SDIMTYNSEMLVS
-999 PFWEETPKMDNQVF
+999 PFWEKTPKMDNQVF
-1013 IGNKANNLKKLYLLG
+1013 IGNKANNLKNLYLHG

-1064 HIEELER
+1064 HIEELENI
-1071 KSGRKFGNP
+1071 SGRKFGAP
-1080 EAPLLVSVRS
+1080 ENPLLVSVRS

-1099 MDTILNVGLN
+1099 MDTFLNVGLN
-1109 DELVE
+1109 DEITE
-1114 AIGTD
+1114 AIAQD
-1119 DKKAWAIW
+1119 ESVAWAVW
-1127 DSYRRLLQSWGMAK
+1127 DSYRRFLQSWGMAK
-1141 GIDRDVFDEEINQFK
+1141 GIERDVFDDEIN
-1156 AKYSVR
+1156 
-1162 QKVEFDPA
+1162 
-1170 EMRELAY
+1170 
-1177 AYKQILVNH
+1177 AYKQKSSVKMKADFSINQMREVAQSYKRILADH
-1186 NVELEQ
+1186 NVAFEQ
-1192 DPFRQIIACI
+1192 NSFKQLIECV
-1202 NMVFESWNSE
+1202 NMVIESWNSE

-1240 LSDVSGTG
+1240 RSETSGSG

-1298 GLSMQTALP
+1298 GPSMQTLLP
-1307 EIYKTIYSIAKKL
+1307 DIYKKIYSIAVEL
-1320 TEELGYSPQEM
+1320 TENLGYSPQEM

-1340 EDFHILQIRD
+1340 EDFRILQIRD
-1350 QDLKLEDEV
+1350 QDLKTEEEKT
-1359 NAFVLSPSEMNQ
+1359 AFVLPPEEMKQ
-1371 IGRGIGIGGGAMNG
+1371 LGHGMGIGGGAMNG
-1385 LVAFN
+1385 LAAFN
-1390 ENDIKTLRE
+1390 ADQIKLLRE
-1399 QHPKDNVILVRPDT
+1399 KHPDSNVILVRPDT
-1413 VPNDIG
+1413 VPQDIG
-1419 MIFECDGL
+1419 MIFDCDGL

-1449 VVSCVELQVYDE
+1449 VVSCDGLEVDVDDQF
-1461 RHCGELNGHTL
+1461 GQLNGHPL
-1472 QMGDKIAIDGNLGLV
+1472 KMGDKIAIDGNLGIV

-1494 EKMKMG
+1494 EKMNVG
-1500 KGYNY
+1500 KGYKY

>member
-1 MLRLVGYKKNVYVTL
+1 
-16 WCLFTSCVGTKK
+16 
-28 PRLQNRLRSE
+28 
-38 VISNDFYHVFC
+38 
-49 THCLQLILI
+49 
-58 RVQKYHYFLNN
+58 
-69 QFKRS
+69 
-74 FFSVSVLSAHWENAY
+74 
-89 FCFCNRIS
+89 
-97 ETMSETFKSQALEAN
+97 MSETFKSQALEAN
-112 LAQTRYK
+112 LEQTRYK

-126 HQHFIDLSTKY
+126 HQRFIVLSAKY

-167 MLLDDFWFYTRED
+167 MLMDDFWFYTRD
-180 VPADALHIPL
+180 DIPSDAFNIPL

-205 RLNVI
+205 RLNII
-210 ITLMEFADKTFA
+210 ITLMEFANKVISESPKHD
-222 SLTPS
+222 
-227 NAEHLRGGTTTQT
+227 G
-240 RDEADTL
+240 
-247 DCFVPRNDLITMVFN
+247 LITMVFS
-262 ILNDKFETNK
+262 ILNDAFEGNK
-272 DVFILATKHAG
+272 DVYILATKHAG
-283 RYLDKVAHDG
+283 RYLGKVAQDE
-293 RFNAPACGLLRKMLQ
+293 RFRDSACELLRMMLK
-308 ENYRYWQET
+308 EDYRYWQQT
-317 SQVENWIESKRQLLN
+317 SQVEDWIGNKRQMLT
-332 EEEIKT
+332 EDEIQK
-338 VRDEIGQPYF
+338 VCDEIGHPYF
-348 NQLDV
+348 DRLNA
-353 NLKAADTWEK
+353 NLESADTWEK
-363 LTDMPH
+363 LTDLPH
-369 FEQVAKR
+369 FEQIAKR
-376 FTESEKAFPHFITK
+376 FSESEQAFPHFITK

-439 LAEELR
+439 LAEELK

-452 LDFQLTL
+452 LDFQQTL

-468 TEMKEI
+468 TEQKEI

-510 IRVWLELIEHAKSPL
+510 IRVWLELIEHSKTPME
-525 DKLLSALIVNLKLG
+525 KLLSALIVNLKLG

-563 YYKKV
+563 YYKMV

-631 WSDGDLNP
+631 WSDGNLDL

-644 PKNVFE
+644 PNNVFE
-650 AIDKESTWF
+650 SIDKGSTWF
-659 VHVNNLVQTMC
+659 VHIHNLVQAMC

-698 IELADDLYQ
+698 IELEEDLYQ

-730 SVNIFSSL
+730 SVNIFNSL

-745 DEEIDEFEKAYKA
+745 DEEIDKFEKVYKA
-758 KDFAKSLTMI
+758 KNFGKSLTMI
-768 YAFMDKLKTVIF
+768 YAFMDKLKSVIF
-780 NPEQSEGWENIYHK
+780 SPEQSEGWENIYHK

-841 ISERTLNNIYR
+841 ISERTLNQIYT
-852 ILEFFREG
+852 ILEYFRNG
-860 LELDGITNQS
+860 LELDGVTNQS
-870 LNSKLDMLRYSLTS
+870 FNSKLDMLRYSLTS

-930 KKLTERETTAL
+930 GKLSERETAAL
-941 ISQKSE
+941 ISKKSE

-961 PFDNFIGRILT
+961 PLDNFIGRILN

-977 EATLDPKLI
+977 EATLNEKLI

-999 PFWEETPKMDNQVF
+999 PFWKATPKMDNQVF
-1013 IGNKANNLKKLYLLG
+1013 IGNKANNLKNLYLHG

-1064 HIEELER
+1064 HIEELENV
-1071 KSGRKFGNP
+1071 SGRKFGNP

-1099 MDTILNVGLN
+1099 MDTFLNVGLN

-1114 AIGTD
+1114 AIASD
-1119 DKKAWAIW
+1119 PAKAWAIW
-1127 DSYRRLLQSWGMAK
+1127 DSYRRFLQSWGMAK
-1141 GIDRDVFDEEINQFK
+1141 GIHRDVFDEEINSFKTKYNVKQKMEFK
-1156 AKYSVR
+1156 AS
-1162 QKVEFDPA
+1162 

-1177 AYKQILVNH
+1177 SYKHILEEKG
-1186 NVELEQ
+1186 VELEQ
-1192 DPFRQIIACI
+1192 DPFKQIIGCV

-1240 LSDVSGTG
+1240 LSEVSGTG

-1288 ETQRKAAGLE
+1288 ETQRKAANLE
-1298 GLSMQTALP
+1298 GPSMQTALP
-1307 EIYKTIYSIAKKL
+1307 EIYKKIYAIAKEL
-1320 TEELGYSPQEM
+1320 TEDLGYSPQEM

-1350 QDLKLEDEV
+1350 QDLKLEDEM
-1359 NAFVLSPSEMNQ
+1359 NAFVQAPDEMNQ
-1371 IGRGIGIGGGAMNG
+1371 IGRGMGIGGGAMNG

-1390 ENDIKTLRE
+1390 EDDIKTLRE
-1399 QHPKDNVILVRPDT
+1399 QHPDQQVILVRPDT
-1413 VPNDIG
+1413 VPDDIG
-1419 MIFECDGL
+1419 MIFDCDGL

-1449 VVSCVELQVYDE
+1449 VVSCIELEVNDE
-1461 RHCGELNGHTL
+1461 KHCGELNGHKL
-1472 QMGDKIAIDGNLGLV
+1472 QAGTEIAIDGNLGLV
-1487 YLGHYQT
+1487 YLGHYQM

>member
-1 MLRLVGYKKNVYVTL
+1 MSIFAFPIKIV
-16 WCLFTSCVGTKK
+16 
-28 PRLQNRLRSE
+28 
-38 VISNDFYHVFC
+38 
-49 THCLQLILI
+49 
-58 RVQKYHYFLNN
+58 
-69 QFKRS
+69 
-74 FFSVSVLSAHWENAY
+74 
-89 FCFCNRIS
+89 
-97 ETMSETFKSQALEAN
+97 MSEPFKSQALAAN
-112 LAQTRYK
+112 LEQTRYK

-126 HQHFIDLSTKY
+126 HQQFINLSAKY

-167 MLLDDFWFYTRED
+167 ILMDDFWFYTRD
-180 VPADALHIPL
+180 DIPADALNIPL

-205 RLNVI
+205 RLSII
-210 ITLMEFADKTFA
+210 ITLMEFADKTFT
-222 SLTPS
+222 S
-227 NAEHLRGGTTTQT
+227 LRGGTTKQSSN
-240 RDEADTL
+240 EACTL
-247 DCFVPRNDLITMVFN
+247 DCFVPRNDLITKVFN
-262 ILNDKFETNK
+262 ILNDAFEANK

-283 RYLDKVAHDG
+283 RYLDKVAQDE
-293 RFNAPACGLLRKMLQ
+293 RFKAQACDLLRKMLQ

-317 SQVENWIESKRQLLN
+317 SQVENWVESKHQMLTD
-332 EEEIKT
+332 EEIKE
-338 VRDEIGQPYF
+338 VCNEVGKPYF
-348 NQLDV
+348 EQL
-353 NLKAADTWEK
+353 NAQLTSADTWEK
-363 LTDMPH
+363 LTEMPN

-376 FTESEKAFPHFITK
+376 FTESARSFSHFITQ
-390 FHYVFFLLHLPGMEN
+390 FHFVFFLLHLPGMEN

-417 MRDAIDEMP
+417 MRDAIDEM
-426 QDELIPFIDTIFD
+426 QQEQLIPFIDTIFD

-468 TEMKEI
+468 TEQKEI

-480 KLIAFGFVTPGN
+480 KMIDFGFVTPGN

-510 IRVWLELIEHAKSPL
+510 IRVWLELIEHSKTPM

-597 ISGRQDKLVH
+597 ISGRQDQLVH

-620 LIALTF
+620 LIGLTF

-631 WSDGDLNP
+631 WSDGNLDL

-644 PKNVFE
+644 PNNVFE
-650 AIDKESTWF
+650 SIDKESTWF
-659 VHVNNLVQTMC
+659 VHVHNLVQMMC

-698 IELADDLYQ
+698 IELEDELFQ

-745 DEEIDEFEKAYKA
+745 DEEIDEFEKVYKA
-758 KDFAKSLTMI
+758 KDFGKSLTMI

-830 EKVVQSINLEY
+830 EKVVQSINLDY
-841 ISERTLNNIYR
+841 ISERTLNQIYR
-852 ILEFFREG
+852 ILEYFREG

-930 KKLTERETTAL
+930 GKLNERETVAL
-941 ISQKSE
+941 ISKKSE

-961 PFDNFIGRILT
+961 PLDNFIGRILN

-977 EATLDPKLI
+977 EATLNPKLI

-999 PFWEETPKMDNQVF
+999 PFWEETPLMDNQVF

-1071 KSGRKFGNP
+1071 ISGRKFGNP

-1099 MDTILNVGLN
+1099 MDTFLNVGLN

-1119 DKKAWAIW
+1119 GSKAWAVW

-1141 GIDRDVFDEEINQFK
+1141 CIDRDVFDEEINKFK
-1156 AKYSVR
+1156 SKYSVR
-1162 QKVEFDPA
+1162 QKSEFGA
-1170 EMRELAY
+1170 VEMRELAY
-1177 AYKQILVNH
+1177 AYKQILEDNK
-1186 NVELEQ
+1186 VEFEQ
-1192 DPFRQIIACI
+1192 DPFKQIIGCV

-1212 RALAYRRHLGI
+1212 RALAYRRHLSI

-1288 ETQRKAAGLE
+1288 ETQRKAANLE
-1298 GLSMQTALP
+1298 GPSMQTLLP
-1307 EIYKTIYSIAKKL
+1307 EIYKKIYSIAKVL
-1320 TEELGYSPQEM
+1320 TEDLGYSPQEM

-1359 NAFVLSPSEMNQ
+1359 NAFVQSPTEMNQ
-1371 IGRGIGIGGGAMNG
+1371 IGRGMGIGGGAMNG

-1390 ENDIKTLRE
+1390 EEDIKALRKKNRKA
-1399 QHPKDNVILVRPDT
+1399 QVILVRPDT
-1413 VPNDIG
+1413 VPDDIG
-1419 MIFECDGL
+1419 MIFDCDGL

-1461 RHCGELNGHTL
+1461 KHCGELNGHTL
-1472 QMGDKIAIDGNLGLV
+1472 QMGDEIAIDGNLGLV
-1487 YLGHYQT
+1487 YLGHYKT

>member
-1 MLRLVGYKKNVYVTL
+1 
-16 WCLFTSCVGTKK
+16 
-28 PRLQNRLRSE
+28 
-38 VISNDFYHVFC
+38 
-49 THCLQLILI
+49 
-58 RVQKYHYFLNN
+58 
-69 QFKRS
+69 
-74 FFSVSVLSAHWENAY
+74 
-89 FCFCNRIS
+89 
-97 ETMSETFKSQALEAN
+97 MSETFKSQALEAN
-112 LAQTRYK
+112 LEQTRYK

-126 HQHFIDLSTKY
+126 HQRFIDLSAKY

-167 MLLDDFWFYTRED
+167 MLMDDFWFYTRD
-180 VPADALHIPL
+180 DIPSDAFNIPL

-205 RLNVI
+205 RLNII
-210 ITLMEFADKTFA
+210 ITLMEFANKVISESPKHD
-222 SLTPS
+222 
-227 NAEHLRGGTTTQT
+227 G
-240 RDEADTL
+240 
-247 DCFVPRNDLITMVFN
+247 LIITVFS
-262 ILNDKFETNK
+262 ILNGAFEGNK
-272 DVFILATKHAG
+272 DVYILATKHAG
-283 RYLDKVAHDG
+283 RYLGKVAQDE
-293 RFNAPACGLLRKMLQ
+293 RFRDSACELLRMMLK
-308 ENYRYWQET
+308 EDYRYWQQT
-317 SQVENWIESKRQLLN
+317 SQVEDWIGNKRQMLT
-332 EEEIKT
+332 EDEIQK
-338 VRDEIGQPYF
+338 VCDEIGHPYF
-348 NQLDV
+348 DHLNA
-353 NLKAADTWEK
+353 NLESADTWEK
-363 LTDMPH
+363 LTDLPH
-369 FEQVAKR
+369 YEQIAKR
-376 FTESEKAFPHFITK
+376 FSESEQAFPHFITK

-439 LAEELR
+439 LAEELK

-452 LDFQLTL
+452 LDFQQTL

-468 TEMKEI
+468 TEQKEI

-510 IRVWLELIEHAKSPL
+510 IRVWLELIEHSKTPME
-525 DKLLSALIVNLKLG
+525 KLLSALIVNLKLG

-563 YYKKV
+563 YYKMV

-620 LIALTF
+620 LIGLTF

-631 WSDGDLNP
+631 WSDGNLDL

-644 PKNVFE
+644 PNNVFE
-650 AIDKESTWF
+650 SIDKESTWF
-659 VHVNNLVQTMC
+659 VPIHNLVQTMC

-684 RDDYEN
+684 RDDFEN

-698 IELADDLYQ
+698 IELEEDLYQ

-730 SVNIFSSL
+730 SVNIFNSL

-745 DEEIDEFEKAYKA
+745 DEEIDKFEKVYKA
-758 KDFAKSLTMI
+758 KDFGKSLTMI
-768 YAFMDKLKTVIF
+768 YAFMDKLKSVIF
-780 NPEQSEGWENIYHK
+780 SPEQSEGWENIYHK

-841 ISERTLNNIYR
+841 ISERTLNQIYT
-852 ILEFFREG
+852 ILEYFRNG
-860 LELDGITNQS
+860 LELDGVTNQS
-870 LNSKLDMLRYSLTS
+870 FNSKLDMLRYSLTS

-930 KKLTERETTAL
+930 GKLSERETAAL
-941 ISQKSE
+941 ISKKSE

-961 PFDNFIGRILT
+961 PLDNFIGRILN

-977 EATLDPKLI
+977 EATLNEKLI

-999 PFWEETPKMDNQVF
+999 PFWKATPKMDNQVF
-1013 IGNKANNLKKLYLLG
+1013 IGNKANNLKNLYLHG

-1064 HIEELER
+1064 HIEELENV
-1071 KSGRKFGNP
+1071 SGRKFGNP

-1099 MDTILNVGLN
+1099 MDTFLNVGLN

-1114 AIGTD
+1114 AIASDPT
-1119 DKKAWAIW
+1119 KAWAIW
-1127 DSYRRLLQSWGMAK
+1127 DSYRRFLQSWGMAK
-1141 GIDRDVFDEEINQFK
+1141 GIHRDVFDEEINSFKTKYNVKQKMEFK
-1156 AKYSVR
+1156 AS
-1162 QKVEFDPA
+1162 

-1177 AYKQILVNH
+1177 SYKHILEEKG
-1186 NVELEQ
+1186 VELEQ
-1192 DPFRQIIACI
+1192 DPFKQIIGCV

-1240 LSDVSGTG
+1240 LSEVSGTG

-1288 ETQRKAAGLE
+1288 ETQRKAANLE
-1298 GLSMQTALP
+1298 GPSMQTALP
-1307 EIYKTIYSIAKKL
+1307 EIYKKIYAIAKEL
-1320 TEELGYSPQEM
+1320 TEDLGYSPQEM

-1350 QDLKLEDEV
+1350 QDLKLEDEM
-1359 NAFVLSPSEMNQ
+1359 NAFVQAPDEMNQ
-1371 IGRGIGIGGGAMNG
+1371 IGRGMGIGGGAMNG

-1390 ENDIKTLRE
+1390 EDDIKTLRE
-1399 QHPKDNVILVRPDT
+1399 QHPDQQVILVRPDT
-1413 VPNDIG
+1413 VPDDIG
-1419 MIFECDGL
+1419 MIFNCDGL

-1449 VVSCVELQVYDE
+1449 VVSCIELEVNDE
-1461 RHCGELNGHTL
+1461 KHCGELNGHKL
-1472 QMGDKIAIDGNLGLV
+1472 QAGTEIAIDGNLGLV
-1487 YLGHYQT
+1487 YLGHYQM

>member
-1 MLRLVGYKKNVYVTL
+1 M
-16 WCLFTSCVGTKK
+16 
-28 PRLQNRLRSE
+28 
-38 VISNDFYHVFC
+38 
-49 THCLQLILI
+49 
-58 RVQKYHYFLNN
+58 VQKYYFSLFRFIKMNK
-69 QFKRS
+69 F
-74 FFSVSVLSAHWENAY
+74 AHQNHFAME
-89 FCFCNRIS
+89 S
-97 ETMSETFKSQALEAN
+97 TFKSQALEAN

-119 DIFIPEE
+119 DIFIPTE
-126 HQHFIDLSTKY
+126 HQQFIDLSAKY

-167 MLLDDFWFYTRED
+167 MLLDDFWFYTRDDIPET
-180 VPADALHIPL
+180 ALSLPL
-190 EMMHSLLKPEVAAKL
+190 EMMHSLLKPEISLKL
-205 RLNVI
+205 RLSIVV
-210 ITLMEFADKTFA
+210 TLMEFVDMVMAK
-222 SLTPS
+222 SPK
-227 NAEHLRGGTTTQT
+227 HRH
-240 RDEADTL
+240 
-247 DCFVPRNDLITMVFN
+247 LITLVFN
-262 ILNDKFETNK
+262 ILNDSFEANK
-272 DVFILATKHAG
+272 DCMILASKHAA
-283 RYLDKVAHDG
+283 RYLGRAAADG
-293 RFNAPACGLLRKMLQ
+293 QFCQSASDLLHHILH
-308 ENYRYWQET
+308 ENYSFWQST
-317 SQVENWIESKRQLLN
+317 SQVENWIESKSDILS
-332 EEEIKT
+332 ETEIND
-338 VRDEIGQPYF
+338 VQQEIGKPYF
-348 NQLDV
+348 DELNAQLDV
-353 NLKAADTWEK
+353 ASSWET
-363 LTDMPH
+363 LIDLPNY
-369 FEQVAKR
+369 EQIAKR
-376 FTESEKAFPHFITK
+376 FMESDKAFSHFITK
-390 FHYVFFLLHLPGMEN
+390 FHFVFFLLHLPGMEN

-417 MRDAIDEMP
+417 LREAVDELE
-426 QDELIPFIDTIFD
+426 QNELIPFIDTIFE

-445 KDYMSAV
+445 HDYMSAV

-459 GLKIIDVDQ
+459 GKKIIDVDQ
-468 TEMKEI
+468 TELKEI

-480 KLIAFGFVTPGN
+480 KLIAFGFVTPGE

-510 IRVWLELIEHAKSPL
+510 IRVWLELIEHSKHPME
-525 DKLLSALIVNLKLG
+525 KLLSSLIVNLKLG

-552 ITKVLNSNITP
+552 ITKILNSNITP

-620 LIALTF
+620 LIGLTLN
-626 DVFKF
+626 VFKF
-631 WSDGDLNP
+631 WSDGIVENLR
-639 LKPIL
+639 PIL
-644 PKNVFE
+644 PNNVFDSIDTSSE
-650 AIDKESTWF
+650 WFTYIHAITVKMS
-659 VHVNNLVQTMC
+659 
-670 EISCLNP
+670 EISCLDP
-677 EDVLMLS
+677 EDLLMLS
-684 RDDYEN
+684 RDDFDK
-690 LIGSAARR
+690 LIVRSEEKLEIDTTIA
-698 IELADDLYQ
+698 E

-716 RDLYAYLREKYSFE
+716 KDLYASLREKYSFE
-730 SVNIFSSL
+730 SVNIFNSL
-738 RSFPFIP
+738 RSYSFIP
-745 DEEIDEFEKAYKA
+745 DQDVDEFEKAYKS
-758 KDFAKSLTMI
+758 KDFGKSLTLI
-768 YAFMDKLKTVIF
+768 YAFMDKLKAIIF
-780 NPEQSEGWENIYHK
+780 NPETSEGWENIYHK

-841 ISERTLNNIYR
+841 ISERTLNQIYT
-852 ILEFFREG
+852 ILEYFRNG

-884 RSFSFGQYINIFQF
+884 RSFSFAQYINIFQF

-920 IVIPQLFDPE
+920 VVIPQLFDPE
-930 KKLTERETTAL
+930 GQLNERESASL
-941 ISQKSE
+941 ITRKSE

-961 PFDNFIGRILT
+961 PLDNFIARILK

-977 EATLDPKLI
+977 ENTLNPKLI

-999 PFWEETPKMDNQVF
+999 PFWERTPKMDNQVF
-1013 IGNKANNLKKLYLLG
+1013 IGNKANNLKNLYLHG

-1055 TEIHGMIRK
+1055 TEIHGMIRQY
-1064 HIEELER
+1064 INELENIT
-1071 KSGRKFGNP
+1071 GRKFGDAD
-1080 EAPLLVSVRS
+1080 APLLISVRS

-1099 MDTILNVGLN
+1099 MDTFLNVGLN

-1114 AIGTD
+1114 AIATD
-1119 DKKAWAIW
+1119 PAKAWTVW

-1141 GIDRDVFDEEINQFK
+1141 GIERDVFDDEINTFK
-1156 AKYSVR
+1156 QNTNITQKADFSVS
-1162 QKVEFDPA
+1162 Q
-1170 EMRELAY
+1170 MRELAY
-1177 AYKQILVNH
+1177 AYKQILERHDV
-1186 NVELEQ
+1186 VFEQ
-1192 DPFRQIIACI
+1192 DLFKQLIACI
-1202 NMVFESWNSE
+1202 NMVFDSWNSD

-1240 LSDVSGTG
+1240 RCETSGTG

-1264 YGDFTMRSQGEDIV
+1264 YGDFTLRSQGEDIV

-1288 ETQRKAAGLE
+1288 ETQRKAANLE
-1298 GLSMQTALP
+1298 GPSMQTALP
-1307 EIYKTIYSIAKKL
+1307 EIYKKIYSIAKEL
-1320 TEELGYSPQEM
+1320 TENLGYSPQEM
-1331 EFTFESDKP
+1331 EFTFESDNP
-1340 EDFHILQIRD
+1340 DDFRILQIRD
-1350 QDLKLEDEV
+1350 QDLKLEDEM
-1359 NAFVLSPSEMNQ
+1359 NAFVQSPEEMNQ
-1371 IGRGIGIGGGAMNG
+1371 IGRGMGIGGGALNG

-1390 ENDIKTLRE
+1390 PQQIYELRKT
-1399 QHPKDNVILVRPDT
+1399 HSDSSIILVRPDT
-1413 VPNDIG
+1413 VPDDIS
-1419 MIFECDGL
+1419 MIFDCDGL

-1444 LGKVC
+1444 LGKVS
-1449 VVSCVELQVYDE
+1449 VVSCDGLEVDVSDE
-1461 RHCGELNGHTL
+1461 FGSLNGHPL
-1472 QMGDKIAIDGNLGLV
+1472 QMGDEIAIDGNLGLV
-1487 YLGHYQT
+1487 YLGHYAT
-1494 EKMKMG
+1494 EKMKVG

>member
-1 MLRLVGYKKNVYVTL
+1 
-16 WCLFTSCVGTKK
+16 
-28 PRLQNRLRSE
+28 
-38 VISNDFYHVFC
+38 
-49 THCLQLILI
+49 
-58 RVQKYHYFLNN
+58 
-69 QFKRS
+69 
-74 FFSVSVLSAHWENAY
+74 
-89 FCFCNRIS
+89 
-97 ETMSETFKSQALEAN
+97 MSESFKSSSLEAN
-112 LAQTRYK
+112 LEQTRYK

-126 HQHFIDLSTKY
+126 HQHFIALSSKY

-167 MLLDDFWFYTRED
+167 MLMDDFWFYTRD
-180 VPADALHIPL
+180 DIPADALNIPL

-205 RLNVI
+205 RLSII
-210 ITLMEFADKTFA
+210 ITLMEFANKVISESQKHA
-222 SLTPS
+222 ELISL
-227 NAEHLRGGTTTQT
+227 
-240 RDEADTL
+240 
-247 DCFVPRNDLITMVFN
+247 VFK
-262 ILNDKFETNK
+262 ILNDAFNEVEVPEPVEGPTDNK

-283 RYLDKVAHDG
+283 RYLDKVAHDE
-293 RFNAPACGLLRKMLQ
+293 RFKQQACHLLRMMLQ

-317 SQVENWIESKRQLLN
+317 SQVENWVESKKSLLTD
-332 EEEIKT
+332 EEIET
-338 VRDEIGQPYF
+338 VCDEIGKPYF
-348 NQLDV
+348 ERLDADL
-353 NLKAADTWEK
+353 NAANTWEQ
-363 LTDMPH
+363 LTDMPY
-369 FEQVAKR
+369 FEQIAKR

-426 QDELIPFIDTIFD
+426 QEQLIPFIDTIFD
-439 LAEELR
+439 LAEEL
-445 KDYMSAV
+445 KQDYMSAV

-459 GLKIIDVDQ
+459 GMKIIDVDQ
-468 TEMKEI
+468 TEQKEI

-510 IRVWLELIEHAKSPL
+510 IRVWLELIEHSKTPM

-631 WSDGDLNP
+631 WSDGNLDL

-650 AIDKESTWF
+650 SIDKDSTWF
-659 VHVNNLVQTMC
+659 VHVHNLVQMMC

-690 LIGSAARR
+690 LIGSAARK
-698 IELADDLYQ
+698 IELEEDLYQ
-707 RERARLMDI
+707 REHARLMDI

-745 DEEIDEFEKAYKA
+745 DEEIDAFEKVYKA
-758 KDFAKSLTMI
+758 KDFGKSLTMI

-830 EKVVQSINLEY
+830 EKVVQSINLDY
-841 ISERTLNNIYR
+841 VSERTLNQIYR
-852 ILEFFREG
+852 ILEYFREG

-870 LNSKLDMLRYSLTS
+870 FNSKLDMLRYSLTS

-920 IVIPQLFDPE
+920 IVIPQLFDPD
-930 KKLTERETTAL
+930 KKLNERETVAL
-941 ISQKSE
+941 ISKKSE

-961 PFDNFIGRILT
+961 PLDNFIGRILN

-977 EATLDPKLI
+977 ESTLNPKLI
-986 SDIMTYNSEMLIS
+986 SDIMTYNSEMLVS
-999 PFWEETPKMDNQVF
+999 PFWEETPQMDNQVF
-1013 IGNKANNLKKLYLLG
+1013 IGNKANNLKKLYLYG

-1055 TEIHGMIRK
+1055 TEIHGMIKK
-1064 HIEELER
+1064 HVDELAR
-1071 KSGRKFGNP
+1071 ISGRKFGNP

-1099 MDTILNVGLN
+1099 MDTFLNVGLN

-1114 AIGTD
+1114 AIGTNGN
-1119 DKKAWAIW
+1119 KSWAVW

-1141 GIDRDVFDEEINQFK
+1141 GIDRDIFDEEINKFK
-1156 AKYSVR
+1156 AKYSVK
-1162 QKVEFDPA
+1162 QKSEFDA
-1170 EMRELAY
+1170 TEMRELAY
-1177 AYKQILVNH
+1177 AYKQILKDNK
-1186 NVELEQ
+1186 VEFEQ
-1192 DPFRQIIACI
+1192 DPFKQIIGCV

-1212 RALAYRRHLGI
+1212 RALAYRRHLSI

-1240 LSDVSGTG
+1240 LSNVSGTG

-1288 ETQRKAAGLE
+1288 ETQRKAANLE
-1298 GLSMQTALP
+1298 GPSMQTLLP
-1307 EIYKTIYSIAKKL
+1307 EIYKKIYSLAKVL
-1320 TEELGYSPQEM
+1320 TEDLGYSPQEM

-1359 NAFVLSPSEMNQ
+1359 NAFVQSPTEMNQ
-1371 IGRGIGIGGGAMNG
+1371 IGRGMGIGGGAMNG

-1390 ENDIKTLRE
+1390 DDDIKSIRE
-1399 QHPKDNVILVRPDT
+1399 HHPEAQVILVRPDT
-1413 VPNDIG
+1413 VPDDIG
-1419 MIFECDGL
+1419 MIFDCDGL

-1461 RHCGELNGHTL
+1461 RHCGELNGHQL
-1472 QMGDKIAIDGNLGLV
+1472 QMGDEIAIDGNLGLV

>member
-1 MLRLVGYKKNVYVTL
+1 
-16 WCLFTSCVGTKK
+16 
-28 PRLQNRLRSE
+28 
-38 VISNDFYHVFC
+38 
-49 THCLQLILI
+49 
-58 RVQKYHYFLNN
+58 
-69 QFKRS
+69 
-74 FFSVSVLSAHWENAY
+74 
-89 FCFCNRIS
+89 
-97 ETMSETFKSQALEAN
+97 MSETFKSQALEAN
-112 LAQTRYK
+112 LEQTRYK

-126 HQHFIDLSTKY
+126 HQHFIDLSAKY

-167 MLLDDFWFYTRED
+167 MLMDDFWFYTRD
-180 VPADALHIPL
+180 DIPADALIIPL
-190 EMMHSLLKPEVAAKL
+190 EMMHSLLKPEVAGKL
-205 RLNVI
+205 RLNII
-210 ITLMEFADKTFA
+210 ITLMEFANKVIAESPKHEGLIA
-222 SLTPS
+222 SIFS
-227 NAEHLRGGTTTQT
+227 
-240 RDEADTL
+240 
-247 DCFVPRNDLITMVFN
+247 
-262 ILNDKFETNK
+262 ILNDAFEGNK

-283 RYLDKVAHDG
+283 RYLGKVAQDE
-293 RFNAPACGLLRKMLQ
+293 RFRDSACELLRMMLK
-308 ENYRYWQET
+308 EDYRYWQQT
-317 SQVENWIESKRQLLN
+317 SQVEDWIGNKRQMLT
-332 EEEIKT
+332 EDEIQK
-338 VRDEIGQPYF
+338 VCDEIGHPYF
-348 NQLDV
+348 DHLNA
-353 NLKAADTWEK
+353 NLESANTWEK
-363 LTDMPH
+363 LTDLPH
-369 FEQVAKR
+369 FEQIAKR
-376 FTESEKAFPHFITK
+376 FSESEQAFPHFITK

-439 LAEELR
+439 LAEELK

-452 LDFQLTL
+452 LDFQQTL

-468 TEMKEI
+468 TEQKEI

-510 IRVWLELIEHAKSPL
+510 IRVWLELIEHSKTPME
-525 DKLLSALIVNLKLG
+525 KLLSALIVNLKLG

-563 YYKKV
+563 YYKMV

-631 WSDGDLNP
+631 WSDGNLDL

-644 PKNVFE
+644 PNNVFE
-650 AIDKESTWF
+650 SIDKGSTWF
-659 VHVNNLVQTMC
+659 VHIHNLVQAMC

-698 IELADDLYQ
+698 IELEEDLYQ

-730 SVNIFSSL
+730 SVNIFNSL

-745 DEEIDEFEKAYKA
+745 DEEIDKFEKVYKA
-758 KDFAKSLTMI
+758 KDFGKSLTMI
-768 YAFMDKLKTVIF
+768 YAFMDKLKSVIF
-780 NPEQSEGWENIYHK
+780 SPEQSEGWENIYHK

-841 ISERTLNNIYR
+841 ISERTLNQIYT
-852 ILEFFREG
+852 ILEYFRNG
-860 LELDGITNQS
+860 LELDGVTNQS
-870 LNSKLDMLRYSLTS
+870 FNSKLDMLRYSLTS

-930 KKLTERETTAL
+930 GKLSERETAAL
-941 ISQKSE
+941 ISKKSE

-961 PFDNFIGRILT
+961 PLDNFIGRILN

-977 EATLDPKLI
+977 EATLNEKLI

-999 PFWEETPKMDNQVF
+999 PFWKATPKMDNQVF
-1013 IGNKANNLKKLYLLG
+1013 IGNKANNLKNLYLHG

-1064 HIEELER
+1064 HIEELENV
-1071 KSGRKFGNP
+1071 SGRKFGNP

-1099 MDTILNVGLN
+1099 MDTFLNVGLN

-1114 AIGTD
+1114 AIASDPT
-1119 DKKAWAIW
+1119 KAWAIW
-1127 DSYRRLLQSWGMAK
+1127 DSYRRFLQSWGMAK
-1141 GIDRDVFDEEINQFK
+1141 GIHRDVFDEEINSFKTKYNVKQKMEFK
-1156 AKYSVR
+1156 AS
-1162 QKVEFDPA
+1162 

-1177 AYKQILVNH
+1177 SYKHILEEKG
-1186 NVELEQ
+1186 VELEQ
-1192 DPFRQIIACI
+1192 DPFKQIIGCV

-1240 LSDVSGTG
+1240 LSEVSGTG

-1288 ETQRKAAGLE
+1288 ETQRKAANLE
-1298 GLSMQTALP
+1298 GPSMQTALP
-1307 EIYKTIYSIAKKL
+1307 EIYKKIYAIAKEL
-1320 TEELGYSPQEM
+1320 TEDLGYSPQEM

-1350 QDLKLEDEV
+1350 QDLKLEDEM
-1359 NAFVLSPSEMNQ
+1359 NAFVQAPDEMNQ
-1371 IGRGIGIGGGAMNG
+1371 IGRGMGIGGGAMNG

-1390 ENDIKTLRE
+1390 EDDIKTLRE
-1399 QHPKDNVILVRPDT
+1399 QHPDQQVILVRPDT
-1413 VPNDIG
+1413 VPDDIG
-1419 MIFECDGL
+1419 MIFDCDGL

-1449 VVSCVELQVYDE
+1449 VVSCIELEVNDE
-1461 RHCGELNGHTL
+1461 KHCGELNGHKL
-1472 QMGDKIAIDGNLGLV
+1472 QAGTEIAIDGNLGLV
-1487 YLGHYQT
+1487 YLGHYQM

>member
-1 MLRLVGYKKNVYVTL
+1 
-16 WCLFTSCVGTKK
+16 
-28 PRLQNRLRSE
+28 
-38 VISNDFYHVFC
+38 
-49 THCLQLILI
+49 
-58 RVQKYHYFLNN
+58 
-69 QFKRS
+69 
-74 FFSVSVLSAHWENAY
+74 
-89 FCFCNRIS
+89 
-97 ETMSETFKSQALEAN
+97 MSETFKSQALEAN

-126 HQHFIDLSTKY
+126 HQQFIALSAKY

-167 MLLDDFWFYTRED
+167 MLLDDFWFYTRDD

-190 EMMHSLLKPEVAAKL
+190 EMMRSLLKPEVAAKL
-205 RLNVI
+205 RLNIV
-210 ITLMEFADKTFA
+210 ITLMEFANKVIA
-222 SLTPS
+222 ESPKHIELISL
-227 NAEHLRGGTTTQT
+227 
-240 RDEADTL
+240 
-247 DCFVPRNDLITMVFN
+247 VFN
-262 ILNDKFETNK
+262 ILNEKFEVNK
-272 DVFILATKHAG
+272 DVYILATKHAG
-283 RYLDKVAHDG
+283 RYLDKVARDE
-293 RFNAPACGLLRKMLQ
+293 RFSDEACALLRKMLQ
-308 ENYRYWQET
+308 ENYRYWQQT
-317 SQVENWIESKRQLLN
+317 SQVENWIESKRQFLT
-332 EEEIKT
+332 EEEIQT
-338 VRDEIGQPYF
+338 VCNEIGKPYF
-348 NQLDV
+348 EQLNTD
-353 NLKAADTWEK
+353 LAAADTWEA
-363 LTDMPH
+363 LTNMPH
-369 FEQVAKR
+369 YEQVAKR

-426 QDELIPFIDTIFD
+426 QEELIPFIDTIFD
-439 LAEELR
+439 LAEELK

-620 LIALTF
+620 LISLTF
-626 DVFKF
+626 DVFRF
-631 WSDGDLNP
+631 WSDGNLDP

-650 AIDKESTWF
+650 EIDKESTWF
-659 VHVNNLVQTMC
+659 VHVHNLVQTMC

-690 LIGSAARR
+690 LIGSASRR
-698 IELADDLYQ
+698 LELEEAISQ
-707 RERARLMDI
+707 REHDRLMDI

-730 SVNIFSSL
+730 
-738 RSFPFIP
+738 
-745 DEEIDEFEKAYKA
+745 EIDEFEKVYTA
-758 KDFAKSLTMI
+758 KDFGKSLTMI

-860 LELDGITNQS
+860 LALDGITNQS
-870 LNSKLDMLRYSLTS
+870 FNSKLDMLRYSLTS

-930 KKLTERETTAL
+930 GKLSERETSAL
-941 ISQKSE
+941 ITQKSE

-961 PFDNFIGRILT
+961 PLDNFIGRILN

-986 SDIMTYNSEMLIS
+986 SDIMTYNSEMLVS

-1028 MPVPPGFVI
+1028 LPVPPGFVI

-1055 TEIHGMIRK
+1055 TEIHGMIKK
-1064 HIEELER
+1064 HIAELER
-1071 KSGRKFGNP
+1071 ISGRKFGNP
-1080 EAPLLVSVRS
+1080 DSPLLVSVRS

-1114 AIGTD
+1114 AIGTN

-1141 GIDRDVFDEEINQFK
+1141 GIDRDVFDVEINKFK
-1156 AKYSVR
+1156 SKYSVK
-1162 QKVEFDPA
+1162 QKSEFDAA
-1170 EMRELAY
+1170 EMREVAY
-1177 AYKQILVNH
+1177 AYKRILADH
-1186 NVELEQ
+1186 GVEFEQ
-1192 DPFRQIIACI
+1192 DPFKQIIDCV

-1240 LSDVSGTG
+1240 LSDVSGSG

-1298 GLSMQTALP
+1298 GLSMQTTLP
-1307 EIYKTIYSIAKKL
+1307 EIYKKIYSIAKKL

-1359 NAFVLSPSEMNQ
+1359 NAFVLSPSEMKQ
-1371 IGRGIGIGGGAMNG
+1371 IGRGMGIGGGAMNG

-1390 ENDIKTLRE
+1390 EDDIKSLRE
-1399 QHPKDNVILVRPDT
+1399 KFPEANVILVRPDT

-1419 MIFECDGL
+1419 MIFDCDGL

-1439 VTAVR
+1439 V
-1444 LGKVC
+1444 GKVC
-1449 VVSCVELQVYDE
+1449 VVSCIELQVYDE
-1461 RHCGELNGHTL
+1461 KHCGELNGHKL
-1472 QMGDKIAIDGNLGLV
+1472 QVGDKIAIDGNLGLV

-1494 EKMKMG
+1494 EMMKMG

>member
-1 MLRLVGYKKNVYVTL
+1 
-16 WCLFTSCVGTKK
+16 
-28 PRLQNRLRSE
+28 
-38 VISNDFYHVFC
+38 
-49 THCLQLILI
+49 
-58 RVQKYHYFLNN
+58 
-69 QFKRS
+69 
-74 FFSVSVLSAHWENAY
+74 
-89 FCFCNRIS
+89 
-97 ETMSETFKSQALEAN
+97 MSETFKSQALAAN
-112 LAQTRYK
+112 LEQTRYK
-119 DIFIPEE
+119 DIFIPAE
-126 HQHFIDLSTKY
+126 HQRFIELSAKY

-167 MLLDDFWFYTRED
+167 MLMDDFWFYTRD
-180 VPADALHIPL
+180 DIPADALHIPL

-205 RLNVI
+205 RLQII
-210 ITLMEFADKTFA
+210 ITLMEFANKVI
-222 SLTPS
+222 SESPKHG
-227 NAEHLRGGTTTQT
+227 E
-240 RDEADTL
+240 
-247 DCFVPRNDLITMVFN
+247 LILLVFN
-262 ILNDKFETNK
+262 ILNDSFEANK

-283 RYLDKVAHDG
+283 RYLDKVTADE
-293 RFNAPACGLLRKMLQ
+293 RFKASACHLLRMMLQ
-308 ENYRYWQET
+308 ENYRYWQQT
-317 SQVENWIESKRQLLN
+317 SQVENWVEGKRQMLTDD
-332 EEEIKT
+332 EVQK
-338 VRDEIGQPYF
+338 VCAEIGKPYF
-348 NQLDV
+348 DKLNADL
-353 NLKAADTWEK
+353 AAAETWEK
-363 LTDMPH
+363 LTDLPH
-369 FEQVAKR
+369 FEQIAKR

-417 MRDAIDEMP
+417 MRDAIDEMK
-426 QDELIPFIDTIFD
+426 QEELIPFIDTIFD
-439 LAEELR
+439 LAEEL
-445 KDYMSAV
+445 KQDYMSAV

-510 IRVWLELIEHAKSPL
+510 IRVWLELIEHATTPM

-620 LIALTF
+620 LIGLTL

-631 WSDGDLNP
+631 WSDGNLEA
-639 LKPIL
+639 LKPIV
-644 PKNVFE
+644 PNNVFE
-650 AIDKESTWF
+650 SIDKESTWF
-659 VHVNNLVQTMC
+659 VHVHNLVQMMC

-690 LIGSAARR
+690 LIGSASRR
-698 IELADDLYQ
+698 LELDNDISH
-707 RERARLMDI
+707 REHARLMDI

-745 DEEIDEFEKAYKA
+745 DEEIDKFEKVYKA
-758 KDFAKSLTMI
+758 KDFGQSLTMI
-768 YAFMDKLKTVIF
+768 YAFMNQLKTVIF

-841 ISERTLNNIYR
+841 ISERTLNQIYR
-852 ILEFFREG
+852 ILEYFRNG

-870 LNSKLDMLRYSLTS
+870 FNSKLDMLRYSLTS

-920 IVIPQLFDPE
+920 IVIPQLLDPTG
-930 KKLTERETTAL
+930 KLSERETAAL
-941 ISQKSE
+941 ISKKSE

-961 PFDNFIGRILT
+961 PLDNFIGRILN

-986 SDIMTYNSEMLIS
+986 SDIMTYNSEMLIC
-999 PFWEETPKMDNQVF
+999 PFWEVTPMMDNQVF
-1013 IGNKANNLKKLYLLG
+1013 IGNKAYHLKNLYLNGL
-1028 MPVPPGFVI
+1028 PVPPGFVI

-1042 RRNETINTIPELR
+1042 RRNDSINTIPELR

-1064 HIEELER
+1064 HIADLER
-1071 KSGRKFGNP
+1071 ISGRKFGNP

-1114 AIGTD
+1114 AIGIQS
-1119 DKKAWAIW
+1119 DKSWAVW

-1141 GIDRDVFDEEINQFK
+1141 GIDRDVFDEEINSFK
-1156 AKYSVR
+1156 SKYNVK
-1162 QKVEFDPA
+1162 QKSQFDPSV
-1170 EMRELAY
+1170 MRELAY
-1177 AYKQILVNH
+1177 AYKEILENH
-1186 NVELEQ
+1186 GIEFEQ
-1192 DPFRQIIACI
+1192 DPFKQIIECV

-1212 RALAYRRHLGI
+1212 RALAYRRHLSI

-1240 LSDVSGTG
+1240 LSDVSGSG

-1288 ETQRKAAGLE
+1288 ETQRIAANLDGP
-1298 GLSMQTALP
+1298 SMQTLLP
-1307 EIYKTIYSIAKKL
+1307 DIYWKIYAIAKQL
-1320 TEELGYSPQEM
+1320 TENMGYSPQEM
-1331 EFTFESDKP
+1331 EFTFESDRP

-1359 NAFVLSPSEMNQ
+1359 NAFVKAPDEMKQ
-1371 IGRGIGIGGGAMNG
+1371 IGRGMGIGGGAMNG

-1390 ENDIKTLRE
+1390 DLDIKTLRE
-1399 QHPKDNVILVRPDT
+1399 QQPEAQVILVRPDT

-1419 MIFECDGL
+1419 MIFDCDGL

-1449 VVSCVELQVYDE
+1449 VVSCIELQVYDE
-1461 RHCGELNGHTL
+1461 KHCGELNGHQL
-1472 QMGDKIAIDGNLGLV
+1472 QMGDKIAIDGNLGIV
-1487 YLGHYQT
+1487 YLGHYPT